1 MKLLQKIDQPAT
13 YAFVGGFCLGLIVY
27 DPWLR
32 SHPSFSAGARALLM
46 FLFSVF
52 VATSR
57 LVAEARRRKEKGE
70 QFEKHGHGWP

>member
-27 DPWLR
+27 DTWLR
-32 SHPSFSAGARALLM
+32 PSPSFSSGTRICLM
-46 FLFSVF
+46 LLFSVF
-52 VATSR
+52 MGASR
-57 LVAEARRRKEKGE
+57 GLAEARRRKEKDA

>member
-27 DPWLR
+27 DTWLR
-32 SHPSFSAGARALLM
+32 SNPSFSSGARALLM

-52 VATSR
+52 MATSR
-57 LVAEARRRKEKGE
+57 LVAEAQRRKEKDV
-70 QFEKHGHGWP
+70 QFEKHEHC